1 MVVGRRNAFRRLG
14 VTAIAAAILALGH
27 PQQGRAEIEGCP
39 SVDETGDK
47 IVIASMTAL
56 VGEVGTRLSRA
67 LLAAF
72 EMHFERA
79 EAELDE
85 EAQIIYCNK
94 RPLLEDTAYGAVVA
108 GLLNDERVLLE
119 VGAQRDGDGPD
130 IRVTYVVI
138 PVRYYAFSGQSSSGA
153 KGYHKAIYQ
162 QSQISAGL
170 EKLFKGNAELRL
182 MAALALALR
191 HEKIADGERDPE
203 RRRALIHRSRAFYC
217 DAVGSL
223 EAAKPRPNFF
233 GLPKSEWQA
242 LSDFAREGAR
252 RLFGKAA
259 GDPDYVGGLSVVAS
273 ERAGAAGDNTACV
286 QPPGPVVTGPQ
297 R

>member
-1 MVVGRRNAFRRLG
+1 MVVTGRNALRRIG
-14 VTAIAAAILALGH
+14 VTVAAAAILAFGH
-27 PQQGRAEIEGCP
+27 PQQGRAKIDGCP
-39 SVDETGDK
+39 SVDHARDK
-47 IVIASMTAL
+47 IVIASVTEL

-72 EMHFERA
+72 EMRFEKA

-85 EAQIIYCNK
+85 EAQIVYCNK
-94 RPLLEDTAYGAVVA
+94 RPLLEDTAYGAGVA

-119 VGAQRDGDGPD
+119 VGAQLDGSGPD

-138 PVRYYAFSGQSSSGA
+138 PVRHYAFSGQSSSGV
-153 KGYHKAIYQ
+153 KGYHQAIYE

-191 HEKIADGERDPE
+191 HEKIADGEHDAE

-223 EAAKPRPNFF
+223 EAAMPRQGFL

-242 LSDFAREGAR
+242 LGDFAHDGAR
-252 RLFGKAA
+252 RLFEKAA
-259 GDPDYVGGLSVVAS
+259 GDPDYVGSLSVVAS
-273 ERAGAAGDNTACV
+273 ERAGGAGDDAACV
-286 QPPGPVVTGPQ
+286 QPPGPVAAGPQ